1 VSHAPADIP
10 PIPHL
15 KKALEDPNVETKID
29 ALKKVILLM
38 LSGEPATQLLMP
50 IIRFVLPSKDR
61 TIKKLLM
68 LYWEVVDKKAA
79 DGKLLNEMI
88 LVCNALMRD
97 LNHPNEY
104 IRGSTMRLVGKLK
117 EPELVEPLVES
128 LKNNLTQRHLYVRR
142 NAVLAIYSVY
152 KDMPQLIPDA
162 GEIIM
167 DYLEKETDASCKR
180 NAFLMLFNTHP
191 DKALAYLMS
200 VMDQVATFGEVLQL
214 IVLEMIRR
222 VSRSGG
228 VGTEGVGVVPLGAR
242 RMAFIRVIFTL
253 LASSV
258 KSQAVQYEAAVTLLS
273 LSRAPT
279 AIKAASQ
286 ALMHILAQSS
296 DNNIK
301 LVVLDKI
308 NDIKIRHAKVIQ
320 EQVMDILRVLSFNP
334 HLDIVK
340 KTLAIALDLITPKNI
355 QEVISLLKKEITKSQ
370 SEEFEKGG
378 EYRQVLV
385 QAIRNAAIRYP
396 DIAAEV
402 VLQLLEFLGDS
413 NPNAA
418 QDVVLFVREVVHRY
432 PHLRAT
438 IIQAILDNYFD
449 NITSPLVFTPV
460 LWLIGEYA
468 DSSESVLRLAAA
480 KVSELLIGH
489 VEYGVIEGRNVEASS
504 QVATNQGEKV
514 AAKPVLLAD
523 GSYAS
528 TSALMPGHANSN
540 VVPSQSLVLAS
551 IVKGG
556 ALAAADYFLASAAA
570 TTLTKLALRARAL
583 NIPSANRFAAKVLLV
598 LVRFVRLRNQNS
610 TPAILEKASTGS
622 SASAASLNL
631 NVAAAASIAT
641 PLANSSAT
649 AAMAVVD
656 PDSQDWFFTCIQLL
670 TNPHHAELARD
681 IFLNKTQRAFST
693 MMEYQQLQKENPE
706 AAAALL
712 ASTSASATALGP
724 SNSAS
729 ASETLEIAAAGAP
742 GAKLTPQQTKER
754 NSIRDGS
761 ATQADSLIRFG
772 LLRDRRAGM
781 GGIYDDVA
789 GAGAGGD
796 EEMEDSIFNVHQ
808 ESSIASPGSGLVG
821 SRPGV
826 GSVGSNDLNARMN
839 RVTQLTG
846 LSDPLY
852 VEAVLVVHQYDISL
866 EITIINQTPDTLSN
880 LTLELGT
887 LGELKLVERPTP
899 YNLAANG
906 KLVVTHHVSINS
918 TETGTIFGAIVYDV
932 TGSNA
937 LTGNT
942 VVLNEIHIDMIDY
955 IQPAA
960 CDDASFRS
968 MWQSFEWDTK
978 VSVSAESSLADF
990 LSHIL
995 NITNMHCLTPIS
1007 SAIDQSCGFLAANL
1021 YAKSKFGE
1029 DALANLSIQRVQ
1041 GNPGRIQGFIRI
1053 RAETRGVADSL
1064 HAKIL
1069 QRMKV

>member
-1 VSHAPADIP
+1 M
-10 PIPHL
+10 
-15 KKALEDPNVETKID
+15 K
-29 ALKKVILLM
+29 
-38 LSGEPATQLLMP
+38 
-50 IIRFVLPSKDR
+50 
-61 TIKKLLM
+61 
-68 LYWEVVDKKAA
+68 
-79 DGKLLNEMI
+79 
-88 LVCNALMRD
+88 D

-104 IRGSTMRLVGKLK
+104 IRGSTLRLVGKLK

-128 LKNNLTQRHLYVRR
+128 VKNNLTQRHSYVRR
-142 NAVLAIYSVY
+142 NAVLAIYSIY

-162 GEIIM
+162 GDIIM

-191 DKALAYLMS
+191 DKALSYLMS
-200 VMDQVATFGEVLQL
+200 VMDQVASFGEVLQL

-222 VSRSGG
+222 VSRTSATQANGNNAG
-228 VGTEGVGVVPLGAR
+228 ANSTVSLGAR
-242 RMAFIRVIFTL
+242 RMAFIRVIFAL

-286 ALMHILAQSS
+286 ALMNILAQSS

-308 NDIKIRHAKVIQ
+308 NDIKSRHAKVIQ
-320 EQVMDILRVLSFNP
+320 EQVMDILRVLSSNP

-340 KTLAIALDLITPKNI
+340 KTLSIALDLVTPKNI
-355 QEVISLLKKEITKSQ
+355 SEVISLLKKEIAKSQ

-378 EYRQVLV
+378 EYRQILV
-385 QAIRNAAIRYP
+385 QAIRNTAIRFP
-396 DIAAEV
+396 DIAADV

-418 QDVVLFVREVVHRY
+418 LDVVLFVREVMHRY
-432 PHLRAT
+432 RHLRST
-438 IIQAILDNYFD
+438 IIQAILDSYFD
-449 NITSPLVFTPV
+449 QITSPTVFTPV

-468 DSSESVLRLAAA
+468 SSDVVIKVAMS
-480 KVSELLIGH
+480 KVSELLVGH
-489 VEYGVIEGRNVEASS
+489 LEWAQIDGRASAAATAAAAEGKPAD
-504 QVATNQGEKV
+504 ATP
-514 AAKPVLLAD
+514 KPSTRPALNAD

-528 TSALMPGHANSN
+528 TSALMPGANSN
-540 VVPSQSLVLAS
+540 VVATQSIVLAS

-570 TTLTKLALRARAL
+570 TSLTKLALRARKL
-583 NIPSANRFAAKVLLV
+583 NLADANRLHAKALLV
-598 LVRFVRLRNQNS
+598 LVRFVRLRNQVTS
-610 TPAILEKASTGS
+610 TASTEATKGTNTTNL
-622 SASAASLNL
+622 ATAASPSL

-649 AAMAVVD
+649 ASLAAVD

-670 TNPHHAELARD
+670 TTPEHDGLAAD
-681 IFLNKTQRAFST
+681 VFLTKTQRAFES
-693 MMEYQQLQKENPE
+693 MMEYQQIQKENPD
-706 AAAALL
+706 ALPSADAALGL
-712 ASTSASATALGP
+712 EQHATNGTAALENGTSEST
-724 SNSAS
+724 
-729 ASETLEIAAAGAP
+729 I
-742 GAKLTPQQTKER
+742 KQQHQQQKER

-761 ATQADSLIRFG
+761 AAQADALIRFS
-772 LLRDRRAGM
+772 LLRDKRSGM
-781 GGIYDDVA
+781 GGIYDDGAAA
-789 GAGAGGD
+789 GDAED
-796 EEMEDSIFNVHQ
+796 EDSIFEVKADSGA
-808 ESSIASPGSGLVG
+808 SSTRPPLSSAGSI
-821 SRPGV
+821 
-826 GSVGSNDLNARMN
+826 GSNDLAARMN
-839 RVTQLTG
+839 RVVQLTG

-852 VEAVLVVHQYDISL
+852 VEAVLLVHQFDISL
-866 EITIINQTPDTLSN
+866 EFTIINQTNDTLSN
-880 LTLELGT
+880 LTLELAT

-906 KLVVTHHVSINS
+906 KIVVTHHVSISS
-918 TETGTIFGAIVYDV
+918 TETGTVFGAIVYDV

-955 IQPAA
+955 IQPAV
-960 CDDASFRS
+960 CDDAAFRS
-968 MWQSFEWDTK
+968 MWQAFEWDTK
-978 VSVSAESSLADF
+978 VSVSAESTLTDF
-990 LSHIL
+990 LQHVL
-995 NITNMHCLTPIS
+995 AVTNMHCLTPIS
-1007 SAIDQSCGFLAANL
+1007 KAIDQSCGFLAANL

-1041 GNPGRIQGFIRI
+1041 NNPGRIQGFIRI

>member
-1 VSHAPADIP
+1 
-10 PIPHL
+10 
-15 KKALEDPNVETKID
+15 
-29 ALKKVILLM
+29 
-38 LSGEPATQLLMP
+38 
-50 IIRFVLPSKDR
+50 
-61 TIKKLLM
+61 
-68 LYWEVVDKKAA
+68 
-79 DGKLLNEMI
+79 
-88 LVCNALMRD
+88 MRD

-104 IRGSTMRLVGKLK
+104 IRGSTLRLVGKLK

-128 LKNNLTQRHLYVRR
+128 VKNNLTQRHSYVRR
-142 NAVLAIYSVY
+142 NAVLAIYSIY

-162 GEIIM
+162 GDIIM

-191 DKALAYLMS
+191 DKALSYLMS
-200 VMDQVATFGEVLQL
+200 VMDQVSSFGEVLQL

-222 VSRSGG
+222 VSRTSATQANANNNAANST
-228 VGTEGVGVVPLGAR
+228 VSLGAR
-242 RMAFIRVIFTL
+242 RMAFIRVIFAL

-286 ALMHILAQSS
+286 ALMNILAQSS

-308 NDIKIRHAKVIQ
+308 NDIKSRHAKVIQ
-320 EQVMDILRVLSFNP
+320 EQVMDILRVLSSNP

-340 KTLAIALDLITPKNI
+340 KTLSIALDLVTPKNI
-355 QEVISLLKKEITKSQ
+355 SEVISLLKKEIGKSQ

-378 EYRQVLV
+378 EYRQILV
-385 QAIRNAAIRYP
+385 QAIRNTAIRFP

-418 QDVVLFVREVVHRY
+418 LDVVLFVREVMHRY
-432 PHLRAT
+432 RHLRST
-438 IIQAILDNYFD
+438 IIQAILDSYFD
-449 NITSPLVFTPV
+449 QITSPSVFTPV

-468 DSSESVLRLAAA
+468 SSDMVIKVAIS
-480 KVSELLIGH
+480 KVSELLVGH
-489 VEYGVIEGRNVEASS
+489 IEWAQIDGRQQAAAAAAAAAAASAEAKTSD
-504 QVATNQGEKV
+504 ATP
-514 AAKPVLLAD
+514 KPSTRPALNAD
-523 GSYAS
+523 GSYMS
-528 TSALMPGHANSN
+528 TSALMPSGNTN
-540 VVPSQSLVLAS
+540 VVATQSIVLAS

-570 TTLTKLALRARAL
+570 TSLTKLSLRARKL
-583 NIPSANRFAAKVLLV
+583 GLSDSNRLHAKVLLV
-598 LVRFVRLRNQNS
+598 LVRFVRLRNQVNY
-610 TPAILEKASTGS
+610 
-622 SASAASLNL
+622 SASAAAAVAADAAKGGNSSNGTSNTSSSSSSSGSNAAGSL

-649 AAMAVVD
+649 ASLAAVD

-670 TNPHHAELARD
+670 TSPEHNDVATD
-681 IFLNKTQRAFST
+681 IFLTKTQRAFES
-693 MMEYQQLQKENPE
+693 MMEYQQLQKENPDAIPSADTDLGLDQQQNQQQPNGANGV
-706 AAAALL
+706 AAIENGG
-712 ASTSASATALGP
+712 SDSKQTH
-724 SNSAS
+724 
-729 ASETLEIAAAGAP
+729 
-742 GAKLTPQQTKER
+742 QQQKER
-754 NSIRDGS
+754 NSIRDGTAAHS
-761 ATQADSLIRFG
+761 DALIRFS
-772 LLRDRRAGM
+772 LLRDKRSGM
-781 GGIYDDVA
+781 GGIYDD
-789 GAGAGGD
+789 GAAGGD
-796 EEMEDSIFNVHQ
+796 DEDEDSIFEVKADSGASAAA
-808 ESSIASPGSGLVG
+808 SSTRAGPGNGT
-821 SRPGV
+821 
-826 GSVGSNDLNARMN
+826 VGSNDLTSRMN
-839 RVTQLTG
+839 RVVQLTG

-852 VEAVLVVHQYDISL
+852 VEAVLLVHQFDISL
-866 EITIINQTPDTLSN
+866 EFTIINQTNDTLSN
-880 LTLELGT
+880 LTLELAT
-887 LGELKLVERPTP
+887 LGDLKLVERPTP

-906 KLVVTHHVSINS
+906 KIVVTHHVSISS
-918 TETGTIFGAIVYDV
+918 TETGTVFGAIVYDV

-955 IQPAA
+955 IQPAV

-968 MWQSFEWDTK
+968 MWQAFEWDTK
-978 VSVSAESSLADF
+978 VSVSAESTLTDF
-990 LSHIL
+990 LQHVL
-995 NITNMHCLTPIS
+995 AVTNMHCLTPIS
-1007 SAIDQSCGFLAANL
+1007 KAIDQSCGFLAANL

-1041 GNPGRIQGFIRI
+1041 NNPGRIQGFIRI

>member
-1 VSHAPADIP
+1 
-10 PIPHL
+10 
-15 KKALEDPNVETKID
+15 
-29 ALKKVILLM
+29 
-38 LSGEPATQLLMP
+38 
-50 IIRFVLPSKDR
+50 
-61 TIKKLLM
+61 
-68 LYWEVVDKKAA
+68 
-79 DGKLLNEMI
+79 
-88 LVCNALMRD
+88 MRD

-104 IRGSTMRLVGKLK
+104 IRGSTLRLVGKLK

-128 LKNNLTQRHLYVRR
+128 VKNNLSQRHSYVRR
-142 NAVLAIYSVY
+142 NAVLAIYSIY
-152 KDMPQLIPDA
+152 KEMPQLIPDA
-162 GEIIM
+162 GDIIL

-191 DKALAYLMS
+191 DKALSYLMS
-200 VMDQVATFGEVLQL
+200 VMDQVASFGEVLQL

-222 VSRSGG
+222 VSRGSSAPSGQPG
-228 VGTEGVGVVPLGAR
+228 SNANVVPLGAR

-286 ALMHILAQSS
+286 ALMNILSQAS

-301 LVVLDKI
+301 MVVLDKI
-308 NDIKIRHAKVIQ
+308 NDIKQRHAKVIQ
-320 EQVMDILRVLSFNP
+320 EQVMDILRVLTSNP
-334 HLDIVK
+334 HLDIVR
-340 KTLAIALDLITPKNI
+340 KTLSIALDLVTPKNI
-355 QEVISLLKKEITKSQ
+355 AEVVSLLKKEIAKSQ

-385 QAIRNAAIRYP
+385 QALRTTAIRYP
-396 DIAAEV
+396 DIAADV

-418 QDVVLFVREVVHRY
+418 LDVVLFVREVMHRY
-432 PHLRAT
+432 PHSRVT
-438 IIQAILDNYFD
+438 IIQTIIDSYFN
-449 NITSPLVFTPV
+449 NITSPAVFTPV

-468 DSSESVLRLAAA
+468 GLTSEAALRHAIS
-480 KVSELLIGH
+480 KVSELLVGH
-489 VEYGVIEGRNVEASS
+489 VEYSAIDGSKSSSNVASGTSTPAAPEEKKVSTRPVI
-504 QVATNQGEKV
+504 
-514 AAKPVLLAD
+514 LAD

-528 TSALMPGHANSN
+528 ASALLPAGGNTN
-540 VVPSQSLVLAS
+540 VIATQSIVLAS

-570 TTLTKLALRARAL
+570 TALTKLALRARQMSV
-583 NIPSANRFAAKVLLV
+583 PDANRMYAKVLLV
-598 LVRFVRLRNQNS
+598 LVRFVRLRNQVSNVAANAAVSPAASS
-610 TPAILEKASTGS
+610 TPP
-622 SASAASLNL
+622 L

-649 AAMAVVD
+649 ASLAVVD

-670 TNPHHAELARD
+670 TTPEHAQLAMD
-681 IFLNKTQRAFST
+681 VFLSKTQKAFAE
-693 MMEYQQLQKENPE
+693 MMEYQQQQKEHD
-706 AAAALL
+706 
-712 ASTSASATALGP
+712 ASVQQQLHHSIENGPQVDATTTASSSSSSSSSSKEPKSAQDQ
-724 SNSAS
+724 N
-729 ASETLEIAAAGAP
+729 ASERD
-742 GAKLTPQQTKER
+742 Q
-754 NSIRDGS
+754 IRSGV

-772 LLRDRRAGM
+772 LLRDKRAGM
-781 GGIYDDVA
+781 GGIYDD
-789 GAGAGGD
+789 GGAGGD
-796 EEMEDSIFNVHQ
+796 DENEDSIFEIKQDSASASAKSTVVGG
-808 ESSIASPGSGLVG
+808 IAGT
-821 SRPGV
+821 
-826 GSVGSNDLNARMN
+826 VGSNDLTARMN
-839 RVTQLTG
+839 RVVQLTG

-852 VEAVLVVHQYDISL
+852 VEAVLIVHQYDISL
-866 EITIINQTPDTLSN
+866 EFTIINQTNDTLSN
-880 LTLELGT
+880 VTLELAT
-887 LGELKLVERPTP
+887 LGDLKLVERPTP

-906 KLVVTHHVSINS
+906 KLVVTHHVSISS

-932 TGSNA
+932 AGSTG
-937 LTGNT
+937 LGGNT

-955 IQPAA
+955 IQPAV

-968 MWQSFEWDTK
+968 MWQAFEWDTK
-978 VSVSAESSLADF
+978 VSVSAEASLTDF
-990 LSHIL
+990 LQHIL
-995 NITNMHCLTPIS
+995 HITNMHCLTPLS
-1007 SAIDQSCGFLAANL
+1007 SAIEQSCGFLAANL

-1069 QRMKV
+1069 QRMKM

>member
-1 VSHAPADIP
+1 M
-10 PIPHL
+10 
-15 KKALEDPNVETKID
+15 
-29 ALKKVILLM
+29 LLN
-38 LSGEPATQLLMP
+38 P
-50 IIRFVLPSKDR
+50 IIWSEHCLTPFFINSIQIK
-61 TIKKLLM
+61 IKKS
-68 LYWEVVDKKAA
+68 
-79 DGKLLNEMI
+79 
-88 LVCNALMRD
+88 NALMRD

-104 IRGSTMRLVGKLK
+104 IRGSTMRLIGKLK
-117 EPELVEPLVES
+117 EPELVEPLIES
-128 LKNNLTQRHLYVRR
+128 VKNNLSQRHSYVRR
-142 NAVLAIYSVY
+142 NAVLAIYSIY

-162 GEIIM
+162 GDIIM
-167 DYLEKETDASCKR
+167 EYLEKETDASCKR

-191 DKALAYLMS
+191 DKALSYLMS
-200 VMDQVATFGEVLQL
+200 VMDQVASFGEVLQL

-222 VSRSGG
+222 VSRSSSSQQQSGNGG
-228 VGTEGVGVVPLGAR
+228 NGGNNVVSLGAR

-286 ALMHILAQSS
+286 ALMNILSQSS

-301 LVVLDKI
+301 MVVLDKI
-308 NDIKIRHAKVIQ
+308 NDIKMRHAKVIQ
-320 EQVMDILRVLSFNP
+320 EQVMDILRVLSSNP

-340 KTLAIALDLITPKNI
+340 KTLAIALDLVTPKNI
-355 QEVISLLKKEITKSQ
+355 SEVISLLKKEISKSQ

-385 QAIRNAAIRYP
+385 QAIRNTAIRYP
-396 DIAAEV
+396 DIAADV

-418 QDVVLFVREVVHRY
+418 LDVVLFVREVMHRY

-438 IIQAILDNYFD
+438 IIQTILDSYFD
-449 NITSPLVFTPV
+449 NITSPTVFTPV
-460 LWLIGEYA
+460 LWLIGEYSDA
-468 DSSESVLRLAAA
+468 SENVLKLAIT

-489 VEYGVIEGRNVEASS
+489 IEYANIEGRNGFDPSS
-504 QVATNQGEKV
+504 QAMAASPSTNLVHPAEKV
-514 AAKPVLLAD
+514 STKPALNVD
-523 GSYAS
+523 GSYVS
-528 TSALMPGHANSN
+528 TSALLPSQHGNQSN
-540 VVPSQSLVLAS
+540 VLISQTLVLAS

-570 TTLTKLALRARAL
+570 TSLTKLALRARQL
-583 NIPSANRFAAKVLLV
+583 NVSNVNRLNAKVLLV
-598 LVRFVRLRNQNS
+598 LVRFVRLRNQLS
-610 TPAILEKASTGS
+610 TSASIDKAIAANAI
-622 SASAASLNL
+622 SASAVSSSTSAGGGGGGTSSPSSL

-670 TNPHHAELARD
+670 TNPDHSQLARD
-681 IFLNKTQRAFST
+681 IFLSKTQHAFAT

-706 AAAALL
+706 AAAALAIANSE
-712 ASTSASATALGP
+712 ASIHQDSSSKAIENGSEKKFAT
-724 SNSAS
+724 
-729 ASETLEIAAAGAP
+729 
-742 GAKLTPQQTKER
+742 KLTQQQTKER

-761 ATQADSLIRFG
+761 ATQVDSIIRFG
-772 LLRDRRAGM
+772 LLKDKRSGM
-781 GGIYDDVA
+781 GGIYDDIGSA
-789 GAGAGGD
+789 GGAGDD
-796 EEMEDSIFNVHQ
+796 EIEDSIFDVKQ
-808 ESSIASPGSGLVG
+808 DSSNTSSLNINGKTSSSTNGT
-821 SRPGV
+821 
-826 GSVGSNDLNARMN
+826 VGSNDLNARMN
-839 RVTQLTG
+839 RVVQLTG

-866 EITIINQTPDTLSN
+866 EITIVNQTSDTLSN
-880 LTLELGT
+880 LTLELAT
-887 LGELKLVERPTP
+887 LGDLKLVERPTP
-899 YNLAANG
+899 YNLAASG
-906 KLVVTHHVSINS
+906 KLIVTHHVSINS

-955 IQPAA
+955 IQPAV

-968 MWQSFEWDTK
+968 MWQAFEWDTK
-978 VSVSAESSLADF
+978 VSVSAESSLTDF
-990 LSHIL
+990 LQHVL

-1007 SAIDQSCGFLAANL
+1007 SAIDKSCGFLAANL

-1069 QRMKV
+1069 QRMKM

>member
-1 VSHAPADIP
+1 
-10 PIPHL
+10 
-15 KKALEDPNVETKID
+15 
-29 ALKKVILLM
+29 
-38 LSGEPATQLLMP
+38 
-50 IIRFVLPSKDR
+50 
-61 TIKKLLM
+61 
-68 LYWEVVDKKAA
+68 
-79 DGKLLNEMI
+79 
-88 LVCNALMRD
+88 MRD

-104 IRGSTMRLVGKLK
+104 IRGSTLRLVGKLK

-128 LKNNLTQRHLYVRR
+128 VKNNLTQRHSYVRR
-142 NAVLAIYSVY
+142 NAVLAIYSIY

-162 GEIIM
+162 GEIII

-200 VMDQVATFGEVLQL
+200 VMDQVASFGEVLQL

-222 VSRSGG
+222 VSRAPASSGANG
-228 VGTEGVGVVPLGAR
+228 NGAQTSTVSLGAR

-286 ALMHILAQSS
+286 ALMNILAQSS

-308 NDIKIRHAKVIQ
+308 NDIKSRHAKVIQ
-320 EQVMDILRVLSFNP
+320 EQVMDILRVLTSNP

-340 KTLAIALDLITPKNI
+340 KTLAIALDLVTPKNI
-355 QEVISLLKKEITKSQ
+355 SEVISLLKKEISKSQ

-385 QAIRNAAIRYP
+385 QAIRNTAIRFP
-396 DIAAEV
+396 DIAADV

-418 QDVVLFVREVVHRY
+418 LDVVLFVRDVMHRY
-432 PHLRAT
+432 RHLRAT
-438 IIQAILDNYFD
+438 IIQAILDSYFD
-449 NITSPLVFTPV
+449 QITSPSVFTPV

-468 DSSESVLRLAAA
+468 ASESVLKVAVS
-480 KVSELLIGH
+480 KVSELLVGH
-489 VEYGVIEGRNVEASS
+489 LEWASIDGRSPSSSSSSAS
-504 QVATNQGEKV
+504 
-514 AAKPVLLAD
+514 AASGAAAPVKSTRPALNAD

-528 TSALMPGHANSN
+528 TSALMPSSNSN
-540 VVPSQSLVLAS
+540 IVATQSIVLAS

-570 TTLTKLALRARAL
+570 TTLTKLALRARTSQL
-583 NIPSANRFAAKVLLV
+583 SDANRIHAKVLLV
-598 LVRFVRLRNQNS
+598 LVRFVRLRNAVSAQSASGNVGSSSSRSSGSSS
-610 TPAILEKASTGS
+610 TDMSVSKASS
-622 SASAASLNL
+622 SASSASPSL

-649 AAMAVVD
+649 ASMAAVD

-670 TNPHHAELARD
+670 TTPAHSDLAVD
-681 IFLNKTQRAFST
+681 VFLDKTQRAFES
-693 MMEYQQLQKENPE
+693 MMEYQQMQKENPD
-706 AAAALL
+706 AIQI
-712 ASTSASATALGP
+712 SASDAGTSSSGIEIENGHSQALEAKKGD
-724 SNSAS
+724 SSSAKGS
-729 ASETLEIAAAGAP
+729 A
-742 GAKLTPQQTKER
+742 QRER
-754 NSIRDGS
+754 NSIRDGTAS
-761 ATQADSLIRFG
+761 QADALIRFP
-772 LLRDRRAGM
+772 LLRDKRSGM
-781 GGIYDDVA
+781 GGIYDD
-789 GAGAGGD
+789 GAAGGD
-796 EEMEDSIFNVHQ
+796 GDDEDSIFDVKAQ
-808 ESSIASPGSGLVG
+808 GSGSGTSAKDG
-821 SRPGV
+821 SSTLGGPGT
-826 GSVGSNDLNARMN
+826 GTVGSNDLSARMN
-839 RVTQLTG
+839 RVVQLTG

-852 VEAVLVVHQYDISL
+852 VEAVLIVHQFDISL
-866 EITIINQTPDTLSN
+866 EFTIINQTSDTLSN
-880 LTLELGT
+880 LTLELAT

-906 KLVVTHHVSINS
+906 KIVVTHHVSISS
-918 TETGTIFGAIVYDV
+918 TETGTVFGAIVYDV

-937 LTGNT
+937 LTGNM

-955 IQPAA
+955 IQPAI
-960 CDDASFRS
+960 CDDSSFRS
-968 MWQSFEWDTK
+968 MWQAFEWDTK
-978 VSVSAESSLADF
+978 VSVSAESSLTDF
-990 LSHIL
+990 LQHVL
-995 NITNMHCLTPIS
+995 LITNMHCLTPVS
-1007 SAIDQSCGFLAANL
+1007 QAIDQSCGFLAANL

-1041 GNPGRIQGFIRI
+1041 TNAGRIQGFIRI

-1069 QRMKV
+1069 QRMKM